1 MKNTADTCHILGV
14 SLATHT
20 GASMWERIENI
31 LSERKNARIFTPN
44 AEMIYKAS
52 RSREYTKLLNSADL
66 CLPDGAGVRLA
77 SWLTSAPLSERLT
90 GIDTAEQILRY
101 AAEHGLSVYLLGGK
115 PRIAELAKKRLEEKI
130 SGLNICGT
138 HHGYFDPYGK
148 ENKEILDELQGLR
161 PDILFVCLGFPR
173 QEEWIAK
180 NTPSLPF
187 LRLSMGLGGSLDVWS
202 GEVKRA
208 PDVFQKLGLEWLWRT
223 LHSPSRLF
231 RLPYL
236 AAFFVKSTACSVKP
250 AINQVKKLFPDF

>member
-1 MKNTADTCHILGV
+1 MKNRDNSCHILGV
-14 SLATHT
+14 SLDIHT
-20 GASMWERIENI
+20 SNTAWERIEDI

-52 RSREYTKLLNSADL
+52 RSREYTRLLNSADL
-66 CLPDGAGVRLA
+66 CLPDGIGVRLA
-77 SWLTSAPLSERLT
+77 SRLTANPLPERLT

-138 HHGYFDPYGK
+138 HHGYFDPYGE

-173 QEEWIAK
+173 QEEWISE

-208 PDVFQKLGLEWLWRT
+208 PALFQNTGLEWLWRT
-223 LHSPSRLF
+223 ACDPCRLR
-231 RLPYL
+231 RLPFL
-236 AAFFVKSTACSVKP
+236 AAFLFQSTLCSLSP
-250 AINQVKKLFPDF
+250 AMKQVKKVFF

>member
-1 MKNTADTCHILGV
+1 MGFFDKLKSG
-14 SLATHT
+14 
-20 GASMWERIENI
+20 
-31 LSERKNARIFTPN
+31 LSKTKNAIIGKIDNLFKSFRKVDEELF
-44 AEMIYKAS
+44 E
-52 RSREYTKLLNSADL
+52 ELEELLISADI
-66 CLPDGAGVRLA
+66 GVQ
-77 SWLTSAPLSERLT
+77 TTE
-90 GIDTAEQILRY
+90 
-101 AAEHGLSVYLLGGK
+101 
-115 PRIAELAKKRLEEKI
+115 
-130 SGLNICGT
+130 
-138 HHGYFDPYGK
+138 
-148 ENKEILDELQGLR
+148 EILDELQGLR
-161 PDILFVCLGFPR
+161 PDILFVGLGFPR